1 MTIQLN
7 LQSDKVEVAK
17 AENTVVTTTT
27 VSIKEVFLLMKTH
40 QVGSVLICE
49 DNKLVGIFTER
60 DAVEAMVE
68 DVDLDLPISEVMV
81 TSPMTID
88 EGAPLAEAIRLMAA
102 GRCRRLPIV
111 SAGQQL
117 TGIVKVSGILQYFVE
132 HFPQAVFNL
141 PPEPNTVISEREG
154 A

>member
-88 EGAPLAEAIRLMAA
+88 EGAPLAEAIRRTHSAEAKPRKSSRTPLK
-102 GRCRRLPIV
+102 
-111 SAGQQL
+111 SAGTFWNQIQNVPL
-117 TGIVKVSGILQYFVE
+117 RKHSV
-132 HFPQAVFNL
+132 
-141 PPEPNTVISEREG
+141 R
-154 A
+154 